1 MIEALWHSW
10 EDAMETLQTI
20 NGVAPVR
27 RQGKLISVAL
37 VGSLHVAVIYT
48 LLVALEI
55 VPSPIAPPPP
65 VIHATVLDQTKTA
78 PPPTVRL
85 PTVVFAHPTT
95 PSNPTPPPIAMQ
107 NLPSDPGT
115 ITPNAATGPII
126 PVEPT
131 TGSAL
136 PVRAMAST
144 HTIPPY
150 PPMAVRFGYEGTV
163 RLRIAVDER
172 GNVISAKV
180 LNSSGHSDL
189 DEAAV
194 GWVKAHWRY
203 EPAMQNGIAVPAAT
217 NAAVTFRLNQLR
229 G

>member
-1 MIEALWHSW
+1 
-10 EDAMETLQTI
+10 METLQTI
-20 NGVAPVR
+20 HGVAPVR
-27 RQGKLISVAL
+27 RQGKVVSVAL

-48 LLVALEI
+48 LLVTLDI
-55 VPSPIAPPPP
+55 VPNPVAPPPI
-65 VIHATVLDQTKTA
+65 IHATVLDHTKTA

-95 PSNPTPPPIAMQ
+95 PSNPTPPPIAIQ
-107 NLPSDPGT
+107 NLPTVPGT
-115 ITPNAATGPII
+115 ITPNTATGPITPI
-126 PVEPT
+126 EPT
-131 TGSAL
+131 AGSAL

-163 RLRIAVDER
+163 RLRIAVDEH
-172 GNVISAKV
+172 GNVISANI
-180 LNSSGHSDL
+180 LDSSGHTDL

-194 GWVKAHWRY
+194 GWVKSHWRY
-203 EPAMQNGIAVPAAT
+203 QPAMQNGNAVPATT
-217 NAAVTFRLNQLR
+217 NAVVAFRLNQLH